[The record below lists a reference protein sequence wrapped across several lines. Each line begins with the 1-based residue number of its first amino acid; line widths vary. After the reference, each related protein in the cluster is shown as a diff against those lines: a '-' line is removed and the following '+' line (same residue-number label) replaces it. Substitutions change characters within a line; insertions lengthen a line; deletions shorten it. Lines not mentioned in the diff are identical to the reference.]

1 MDCVEAQGLIS
12 AGMDRES
19 VSASSLAQA
28 KEHCRTCPQCSAFVS
43 TQLAARQAPLP
54 EPPADLADR
63 TMARIRV
70 EAESMAAEKAA
81 AAAAQVATEESHSTP
96 SPAVPGASAREI
108 RVPAFVNPTLAPKPR
123 KERNLGRKWTSIGVA
138 AAVVVALIGTGVV
151 VSFGMRLI
159 STNSSE
165 ADRGEFTFDGKASK
179 AAPEAGLGTAQ
190 TPGARVPGPNAV
202 TLKGV
207 VYVRGDSSD
216 INTSTLVS
224 VGTVSS
230 GLSGD
235 TPSTRT
241 ALRDR
246 DDDSKIYIADDDG
259 TVWGY
264 APVTREY
271 LGDTYVLV
279 SAELTRFGQW
289 PTLPKGMEAPAD
301 DQGGTTFSKR
311 GTDNTG
317 ARVYVPSAPLDVYG
331 SEVVVPGAVA
341 APAMIALAPRTAGD
355 ILAEDPNWTLWLQLP

>member
-63 TMARIRV
+63 TMARIRA
-70 EAESMAAEKAA
+70 EAESVAAEKAA
-81 AAAAQVATEESHSTP
+81 AAAAQVAAEKSRLAP
-96 SPAVPGASAREI
+96 SPAVPGTPAREI

-159 STNSSE
+159 STNNSE

-179 AAPEAGLGTAQ
+179 AAPEAGLAAQ
-190 TPGARVPGPNAV
+190 TPGARVPGPSAV

-207 VYVRGDSSD
+207 VYVRGESSD
-216 INTSTLVS
+216 VNTATLVS
-224 VGTVSS
+224 VGTLSS

-241 ALRDR
+241 AFRGR
-246 DDDSKIYIADDDG
+246 GEDSKIYIADDDG

-289 PTLPKGMEAPAD
+289 PTLPKGMAAPAD

-317 ARVYVPSAPLDVYG
+317 ARVYVPSARLDGYG
-331 SEVVVPGAVA
+331 SEVVVPGAAA